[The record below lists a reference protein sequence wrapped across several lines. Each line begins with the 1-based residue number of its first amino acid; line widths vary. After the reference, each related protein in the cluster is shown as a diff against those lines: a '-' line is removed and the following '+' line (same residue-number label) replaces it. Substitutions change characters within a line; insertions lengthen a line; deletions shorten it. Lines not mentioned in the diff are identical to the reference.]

1 MRTKALLLT
10 AAIGAVGLSSAM
22 AQVYSV
28 NAVGFV
34 NVDLPVGFWIISN
47 PLNNTTSNKI
57 ADLFK
62 GAPEAFTVYKYG
74 SAGWIINSYELGQ
87 WTDEAATL
95 VPGEGAFVSNPGP
108 AVFKVTFVGEV
119 KQGNL
124 SHAIPAGLSLQSSEV
139 PQAGKLSTDLKFPA
153 VDDDVVYRYDRGGI
167 KGYSIF
173 SVSFGAWDTEPTVE
187 VAEGY
192 WVSKAAAG
200 TWARTF
206 SISS

>member
-62 GAPEAFTVYKYG
+62 GAPDAFTVYKYG
-74 SAGWIINSYELGQ
+74 AAGWIINSYELGQ
-87 WTDEAATL
+87 WTDDAATL

-119 KQGNL
+119 KQGSL
-124 SHAIPAGLSLQSSEV
+124 SHAIPPGLSLQSSEV
-139 PQAGKLSTDLKFPA
+139 PQAGKLEADLKFPVA
-153 VDDDVVYRYDRGGI
+153 DGDTVYRYNRGGI
-167 KGYSIF
+167 AGYSIF
-173 SVSFGAWDTEPTVE
+173 AYELGQWDDPAVD

-192 WVSKAAAG
+192 WVSKAAAS

-206 SISS
+206 NVNQ